1 MYLFFFF
8 VFLLD
13 IVAPPPEAPPPD
25 IPSEA
30 APLPPLPPEE
40 DEDGVGEE
48 DMDISTPS
56 PTSSPDIRL
65 SPPADD
71 EDERVESPPPIPGV
85 ETDEAVNFDISQ
97 TVAMETNV
105 ETEEVPMA
113 IELETVSSSP
123 GESRKTSPD
132 IRIAT
137 SPEAAAAKL
146 AAFGSFLE
154 EQKAET
160 GAEVVAGNVVTLKQT
175 ERLSILDDNL
185 ATEDISSTE
194 LPNTSDGSGDEDD
207 TLVIAEEAKVSKKK
221 KSRGGQDS
229 DGESGLSDI
238 TVSSVHTSDLSSFDE
253 EISSSSSES
262 DDSESS
268 ESSFS
273 EKFSDDSKKSKLH
286 GFNPKIMLLDA
297 VCFHHFEYV

>member
-1 MYLFFFF
+1 M
-8 VFLLD
+8 
-13 IVAPPPEAPPPD
+13 APPPEAPPPD

-30 APLPPLPPEE
+30 APLPPLPPEEE

-65 SPPADD
+65 SPHAD

-85 ETDEAVNFDISQ
+85 DTDEALNFDISQ
-97 TVAMETNV
+97 TVAMETNI
-105 ETEEVPMA
+105 ETEEVPMT

-123 GESRKTSPD
+123 SESRKTSPD

-160 GAEVVAGNVVTLKQT
+160 GAEVVAGNIVTLKPTQQ
-175 ERLSILDDNL
+175 LSIDNL

-194 LPNTSDGSGDEDD
+194 LPNTSEGSGDEGD
-207 TLVIAEEAKVSKKK
+207 TLVIAEESKVSSKKK
-221 KSRGGQDS
+221 KGRGGQDS

-262 DDSESS
+262 EESESS

-273 EKFSDDSKKSKLH
+273 EKFSDDSKKGDVFFFHLIKLV
-286 GFNPKIMLLDA
+286 GNYA
-297 VCFHHFEYV
+297 CV